1 MIKVVDIKSLA
12 KCQIITKVY
21 KGLTVK
27 CLGQLSGMCQ
37 VSVRINPVCA
47 QPLAWVTL
55 LLNGLKVTHGMS
67 GLIIF
72 VMDRVCYLLITQNSG
87 SLGKLL

>member
-1 MIKVVDIKSLA
+1 MQPFSHFQASLPLVLCIGRIMNTYEDNTLFLKPLHLLKSDDYKVVDIKSLA

-47 QPLAWVTL
+47 QPL
-55 LLNGLKVTHGMS
+55 
-67 GLIIF
+67 
-72 VMDRVCYLLITQNSG
+72 
-87 SLGKLL
+87 